1 MTGFLLPSTGPATA
15 RASTLP
21 HQQKHAAWRRAAD
34 AAGARPLQQPQRRW
48 LVAAAAAATE
58 GGGRASAAV
67 KQDSQKRW
75 VPCFDLCVDYI
86 HKKLDVDFGHLC
98 DWLMYLPF

>member
-1 MTGFLLPSTGPATA
+1 MTGFLLPSTTAPATA

-21 HQQKHAAWRRAAD
+21 YQQQHAAWRGAAH

-48 LVAAAAAATE
+48 LAAAAAAATE

-75 VPCFDLCVDYI
+75 VSCVI
-86 HKKLDVDFGHLC
+86 T
-98 DWLMYLPF
+98 